1 MRKEKK
7 IMIHFISKE
16 TLEIVGQESEMER
29 LLDDFRNGT
38 HDRISL
44 GEDIVVNKCNVEYL
58 ERKNK

>member
-1 MRKEKK
+1 MNKEKK
-7 IMIHFISKE
+7 IIIHFISRE
-16 TLEIVGQESEMER
+16 MLEIVGKESEMER

-44 GEDIVVNKCNVEYL
+44 GEDLVINKCNVEYL

>member
-1 MRKEKK
+1 M
-7 IMIHFISKE
+7 
-16 TLEIVGQESEMER
+16 LEIVGKESEMER

-44 GEDIVVNKCNVEYL
+44 GEDLVINKCNVEYL